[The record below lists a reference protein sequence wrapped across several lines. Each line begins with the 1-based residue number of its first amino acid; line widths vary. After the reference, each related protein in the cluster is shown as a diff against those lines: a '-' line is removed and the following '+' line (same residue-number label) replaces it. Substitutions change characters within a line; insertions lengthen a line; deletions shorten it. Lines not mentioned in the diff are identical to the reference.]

1 MDRYKIENIF
11 SVNNKRAVITNASK
25 GIGREFAFLLASN
38 GVNLALIARSSKELD
53 ELKNELL
60 MFNVKVYIY
69 SFDLTNFENI
79 PKLVDDILG
88 DLNSIDILINNAG
101 INLAK
106 PIEKISLDDWDRQI
120 DINLKSIFFLTK
132 AVGEIMK
139 PKEKG
144 KIINISS
151 QMSAVVFYDRS
162 VYGTTKGGLSQMTK
176 AFAIEWSKYNINV
189 NAVAPTF
196 IETDL
201 TRDMFENIEFK
212 NDILKRIPL
221 GKLAKKEDLFGTM
234 LLLSSS
240 ASDMITGE
248 TIFVDG
254 GWTVW

>member
-1 MDRYKIENIF
+1 MNQYKIENIF
-11 SVNNKRAVITNASK
+11 SVNNKSAVITGANK
-25 GIGREFAFLLASN
+25 GIGREFSFLLARN
-38 GVNLALIARSSKELD
+38 GVKLALIARNSKELD
-53 ELKNELL
+53 ELKNEL
-60 MFNVKVYIY
+60 MKFDVEVYVY
-69 SFDLTNFENI
+69 SFDLTDFEKI
-79 PKLVDDILG
+79 PGLVDDIIK

-106 PIEKISLDDWDRQI
+106 PIEEVSLDDWDKQI

-132 AVGEIMK
+132 AVGEVMK
-139 PKEKG
+139 LQTKG

-151 QMSAVVFYDRS
+151 QMSAVGYFDRS
-162 VYGTTKGGLSQMTK
+162 VYGTSKGGLSQMTK

-189 NAVAPTF
+189 NAMAPTF

-201 TRDMFENIEFK
+201 TNKMLENKEFK

>member
-1 MDRYKIENIF
+1 MNQYKIENIF
-11 SVNNKRAVITNASK
+11 SVNNKSAVITGANK
-25 GIGREFAFLLASN
+25 GIGREFSFLLARN
-38 GVNLALIARSSKELD
+38 GVNLALIARNSKELD
-53 ELKNELL
+53 ELKNEL
-60 MFNVKVYIY
+60 MKFDVEVYVY
-69 SFDLTNFENI
+69 SFDLTDFEKI
-79 PKLVDDILG
+79 PGLVDDIIK

-106 PIEKISLDDWDRQI
+106 PIEEVSLDDWDKQI

-132 AVGEIMK
+132 AVGEVMK
-139 PKEKG
+139 LQTKG

-151 QMSAVVFYDRS
+151 QMSAVGYFDRS
-162 VYGTTKGGLSQMTK
+162 VYGTSKGGLSQMTK

-189 NAVAPTF
+189 NAMAPTF

-201 TRDMFENIEFK
+201 TNKMLENKEFK